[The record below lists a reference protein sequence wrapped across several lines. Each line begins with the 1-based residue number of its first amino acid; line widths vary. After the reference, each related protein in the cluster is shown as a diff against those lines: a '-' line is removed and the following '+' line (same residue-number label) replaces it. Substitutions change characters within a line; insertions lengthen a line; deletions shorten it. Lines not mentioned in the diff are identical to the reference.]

1 MGVKTRA
8 EPSGDGPWRSHQIS
22 EIVTA
27 VLTEPLLPAER
38 VGGRDYVGVPLGIVG
53 IAAVIRP
60 NPTSPLDP
68 ELIGKVLFF
77 VGVVIGELG
86 AVLI

>member
-38 VGGRDYVGVPLGIVG
+38 VGGRDYVGVLLTFV
-53 IAAVIRP
+53 AIRP
-60 NPTSPLDP
+60 NPTSLLDP